1 MRPEVVSGSDAPP
14 FDHPPKGGAPARKRR
29 TVGQV
34 IRFGLVGVVNTLV
47 DYVTFITLTVV
58 FQIPLSRV
66 WIAKYPSSALGMAVS
81 FVLNRRFVF
90 RATGDRARG
99 QAFRFLAATLIGIF
113 VIQNLLTQLFAS
125 KFQYFGIEA
134 FHAVSAAGLAHSFTL
149 LDRDLGVTR
158 GFTIKTV
165 AFALGASASIV
176 WNFLAYKYW
185 VFREDEDAKMEAP

>member
-1 MRPEVVSGSDAPP
+1 V
-14 FDHPPKGGAPARKRR
+14 PAQKNR
-29 TVGQV
+29 TAGQV
-34 IRFGLVGVVNTLV
+34 FRFGLVGVVNTVV

-66 WIAKYPSSALGMAVS
+66 WMAKYPSSAVGMAVS

-90 RATGDRARG
+90 RSTERRAEG
-99 QAFRFLAATLIGIF
+99 QAFRFITATVIGIF

-125 KFQYFGIEA
+125 KVQFFGIEA
-134 FHAVSAAGLAHSFTL
+134 FRAMDAAGWSRVRITL
-149 LDRDLGVTR
+149 LDLDLGITR

-165 AFALGASASIV
+165 AFALGASVSIF

-185 VFREDEDAKMEAP
+185 VFRQDEGA

>member
-1 MRPEVVSGSDAPP
+1 VPAQKSRTAGEV
-14 FDHPPKGGAPARKRR
+14 F
-29 TVGQV
+29 
-34 IRFGLVGVVNTLV
+34 RFGLVGVVNTVV

-66 WIAKYPSSALGMAVS
+66 WMAKYPSSALGMAVS

-90 RATGDRARG
+90 RSTERRAEG
-99 QAFRFLAATLIGIF
+99 QAFRFITATVIGIF

-125 KFQYFGIEA
+125 KLQYFGIEA
-134 FHAVSAAGLAHSFTL
+134 FRLMDAAGLSGVRITL
-149 LDRDLGVTR
+149 LDRDLGITK

-165 AFALGASASIV
+165 AFALGASVSIF

-185 VFREDEDAKMEAP
+185 VFRQDESA

>member
-1 MRPEVVSGSDAPP
+1 MPAQKSRTAGEV
-14 FDHPPKGGAPARKRR
+14 F
-29 TVGQV
+29 
-34 IRFGLVGVVNTLV
+34 RFGLVGVVNTVV

-66 WIAKYPSSALGMAVS
+66 WMAKYPSSALGMAVS

-90 RATGDRARG
+90 RSTERRAEG
-99 QAFRFLAATLIGIF
+99 QAFRFITATVIGIF

-125 KFQYFGIEA
+125 KLQFFGIEA
-134 FHAVSAAGLAHSFTL
+134 FRVMDAAGLSRVRITL
-149 LDRDLGVTR
+149 LDRELGITK

-165 AFALGASASIV
+165 AFALGAFVSIF

-185 VFREDEDAKMEAP
+185 VFRQDESA